1 MSHCIQAVGSLVVLL
16 EVTKTKPAPVSEN
29 RQFDTAKC
37 RLKKTPLQTCNTLKR
52 HFLCIGFKY
61 LLLYLHFCPHSPSFL
76 LCQSSLC
83 TALGGDKLS
92 NQFYFFSTFFF
103 VTQCYGSLQ
112 SFWTSLLAF
121 LVDCPGGNR
130 GRGKAVA
137 CRQVSRCRLCRFQE
151 EKDRKTDGAGP
162 SHQVSCGIKQIVRLP
177 PSVNK
182 MST

>member
-1 MSHCIQAVGSLVVLL
+1 MYKGCWFFGCSTGSY
-16 EVTKTKPAPVSEN
+16 TKTKPASVSEKIGN
-29 RQFDTAKC
+29 LTPPSAG
-37 RLKKTPLQTCNTLKR
+37 LKKNATLDVQHIKTPLSMHRLQISALPLAVTN
-52 HFLCIGFKY
+52 
-61 LLLYLHFCPHSPSFL
+61 
-76 LCQSSLC
+76 CQISSIFQLFS
-83 TALGGDKLS
+83 LS
-92 NQFYFFSTFFF
+92 TH
-103 VTQCYGSLQ
+103 CYGSLQ
-112 SFWTSLLAF
+112 SFSTSLLAF
-121 LVDCPGGNR
+121 WVDCPGGNR